1 MQTMKKPMKPSP
13 TSPRTRRFFASAHA
27 KERFVERFNPGAGLS
42 KAGEVLERRA
52 RRARPLP
59 SLACS
64 YSAGERVL
72 MLRDGSLVL
81 VVDLDSRIILTC
93 YPYEKATP
101 AGLPLRRSAR
111 RRQVPSCVPA
121 STRHGGAR

>member
-1 MQTMKKPMKPSP
+1 MKKPMKPN
-13 TSPRTRRFFASAHA
+13 SPRTRRFLASDHA
-27 KERFVERFNPGAGLS
+27 KERFVERFNPGSSLS

-52 RRARPLP
+52 RKARPLP
-59 SLACS
+59 PLARS

-93 YPYEKATP
+93 YPYQIAVP
-101 AGLPLRRSAR
+101 AGLPRRCSVR
-111 RRQVPSCVPA
+111 RRQVPSHPPA
-121 STRHGGAR
+121 FTCRGGAR